1 MKISVIG
8 AGNVGATTA
17 LLLAQKRLGDIV
29 LVDIVPGIPEGK
41 ALDMAEASPVDRF
54 DSNIAGTTQA
64 EDVMDS
70 EVVVMAAGW
79 ARKPGMTRMDLLMKN
94 AEIVTTA
101 MRQIAELAPHAI
113 VVMVTNPLD
122 VMSYVAWKVSGF
134 PKQRMMGMAGVLDST
149 RFRYFMA
156 TALNVSVEDTQAMVL
171 GGHGDAMVP
180 LARYATVSGVP
191 LTQLLPANAIEKI
204 VERTRDA
211 GTEIVKLL
219 KTGSAY
225 YAPAAAAAQ
234 MVEAIVRDE
243 RRVLPASVLLEG
255 EYGLHDV
262 FIGVPIVLGGNGIE
276 KIVEI
281 ELTAEEREALR
292 LSAAEVQEGIR
303 EWEKGVQTSAQS
315 ET

>member
-29 LVDIVPGIPEGK
+29 LVDIVSGMPEGK

-54 DSNIAGTTQA
+54 DSNIAGTTQV

-70 EVVVMAAGW
+70 DVVVMTAGW
-79 ARKPGMTRMDLLMKN
+79 ARQPGMTRRDLLVKN
-94 AEIVTTA
+94 AEIVTMT
-101 MRQIAELAPHAI
+101 MRKIAELAPHAI

-134 PKQRMMGMAGVLDST
+134 PKQRVMGMAGLLDAA
-149 RFRYFMA
+149 RLRYFMA
-156 TALNVSVEDTQAMVL
+156 TALNVSVEDTQAMVF

-180 LARYATVSGVP
+180 LARCATVSGIP
-191 LTQLLPANAIEKI
+191 LTQLLSASTIEKLI
-204 VERTRDA
+204 ERTREA

-219 KTGSAY
+219 KAGSAY
-225 YAPAAAAAQ
+225 YAPAAATAQ
-234 MVEAIVRDE
+234 MVEAIVREE

-276 KIVEI
+276 KIVEM
-281 ELTAEEREALR
+281 ELTAEEQEALR
-292 LSAAEVQEGIR
+292 LSAAEVHEGIR
-303 EWEKGVQTSAQS
+303 EWEKGV
-315 ET
+315 

>member
-29 LVDIVPGIPEGK
+29 LVDIVSGMPEGK

-54 DSNIAGTTQA
+54 DSNIAGTTQV

-70 EVVVMAAGW
+70 DVVVMTAGW
-79 ARKPGMTRMDLLMKN
+79 ARQPGMTRRDLLVKN
-94 AEIVTTA
+94 AEIVTMT
-101 MRQIAELAPHAI
+101 MRKIAELAPHAI

-134 PKQRMMGMAGVLDST
+134 PKQRVMGMAGLLDAA
-149 RFRYFMA
+149 RLRYFMA
-156 TALNVSVEDTQAMVL
+156 TALNVSVEDTQAMVF

-180 LARYATVSGVP
+180 LARCATVSGIP
-191 LTQLLPANAIEKI
+191 LTQLLSASTIEKLI
-204 VERTRDA
+204 ERTREA

-219 KTGSAY
+219 KAGSAY
-225 YAPAAAAAQ
+225 YAPAAATAH
-234 MVEAIVRDE
+234 MVEAIVREE

-255 EYGLHDV
+255 EYGLHGV
-262 FIGVPIVLGGNGIE
+262 FIGVPIVLGRNGIE
-276 KIVEI
+276 KIVEM
-281 ELTAEEREALR
+281 ELTAEEQEALR
-292 LSAAEVQEGIR
+292 LSAAEVKEGIR
-303 EWEKGVQTSAQS
+303 EWEKGV
-315 ET
+315 

>member
-8 AGNVGATTA
+8 AGNVGSTTA

-29 LVDIVPGIPEGK
+29 LVDIISGMPEGK

-54 DSNIAGTTQA
+54 DSNIAGTTQV

-70 EVVVMAAGW
+70 EVVVVTAGW
-79 ARKPGMTRMDLLMKN
+79 ARQPGMTRMDLLAKN
-94 AEIVTTA
+94 AEIVTVT
-101 MRQIAELAPHAI
+101 MRQIVELAPHAI

-134 PKQRMMGMAGVLDST
+134 PKRRVMGMAGVLDAT
-149 RFRYFMA
+149 RLRYFMA
-156 TALNVSVEDTQAMVL
+156 TALNLSVEDTQAMVL

-180 LARYATVSGVP
+180 LVRYATVSGIP
-191 LTQLLPANAIEKI
+191 LTQLLPASTIEKL
-204 VERTRDA
+204 VERTREA

-225 YAPAAAAAQ
+225 YAPAAATAQ

-255 EYGLHDV
+255 EYGLHGV
-262 FIGVPIVLGGNGIE
+262 FIGVPIVLGSNGIE
-276 KIVEI
+276 KIVEL
-281 ELTAEEREALR
+281 ELTAEEHEALR
-292 LSAAEVQEGIR
+292 LSAAEVLEGIR
-303 EWEKGVQTSAQS
+303 EWEKGEKNLVHSA
-315 ET
+315 T

>member
-29 LVDIVPGIPEGK
+29 LVDIISGMPEGK

-70 EVVVMAAGW
+70 EVVVMTAGW
-79 ARKPGMTRMDLLMKN
+79 ARQPGMTRMDLLVKN

-101 MRQIAELAPHAI
+101 MRKIAELAPHAI

-134 PKQRMMGMAGVLDST
+134 SKQRVMGMAGVLDAT

-156 TALNVSVEDTQAMVL
+156 TALNLSVEDTQAMVL

-180 LARYATVSGVP
+180 LVRYATVSGIP
-191 LTQLLPANAIEKI
+191 LTQLLPASTIEKL

-219 KTGSAY
+219 KAGSAY
-225 YAPAAAAAQ
+225 YAPAAATAQ

-255 EYGLHDV
+255 EYGLHGV
-262 FIGVPIVLGGNGIE
+262 FIGVPIVLGSNGIE
-276 KIVEI
+276 KIVEL
-281 ELTAEEREALR
+281 ELTAEEHEALR

-303 EWEKGVQTSAQS
+303 EWEKGVQTSAHS